1 MSRPPV
7 RRSSEKAGDMDFVKF
22 KVFYSTL
29 KAEMLGN
36 LLEAQGVGVQLKT
49 SEAIFGQAGSPLG
62 TALWVPQDK
71 VPFAHELL
79 DGLISGGEYAREDLD
94 DDESPDAPVDG

>member
-1 MSRPPV
+1 
-7 RRSSEKAGDMDFVKF
+7 MDFVKF

-36 LLEAQGVGVQLKT
+36 LLESQGVEVQLKT
-49 SEAIFGQAGSPLG
+49 GEAIFGQAGSPMG
-62 TALWVPQDK
+62 TALWVPREK

-79 DGLISGGEYAREDLD
+79 DGLISGGELASDDLD
-94 DDESPDAPVDG
+94 DNESPDAPVDG

>member
-1 MSRPPV
+1 
-7 RRSSEKAGDMDFVKF
+7 MDFVKF
-22 KVFYSTL
+22 KIFYSPL

-36 LLEAQGVGVQLKT
+36 LLEAQGVEVQLKT
-49 SEAIFGQAGSPLG
+49 GEAIFGQAGSPMG

-79 DGLISGGEYAREDLD
+79 DGLISGGDLAGEDLD
-94 DDESPDAPVDG
+94 DNKGPDAAVDD

>member
-1 MSRPPV
+1 
-7 RRSSEKAGDMDFVKF
+7 MDFVKF

-36 LLEAQGVGVQLKT
+36 LLESQGVEVQLKT
-49 SEAIFGQAGSPLG
+49 GEAIFGQAGSPMG
-62 TALWVPQDK
+62 TALWVPRDK

-79 DGLISGGEYAREDLD
+79 DGLISGGGLEREDLD
-94 DDESPDAPVDG
+94 DNESPEAPVDG